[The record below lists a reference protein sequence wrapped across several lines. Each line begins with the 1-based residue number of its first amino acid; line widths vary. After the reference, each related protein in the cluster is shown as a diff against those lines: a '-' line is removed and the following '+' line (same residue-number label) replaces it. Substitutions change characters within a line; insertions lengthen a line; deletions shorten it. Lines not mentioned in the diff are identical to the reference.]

1 MSCFLCSPYHKVGTS
16 FDPVEN
22 NICIVEFMKINYR
35 KIRYKSDE
43 NEKKTQSNNKGLI
56 ITFFFG

>member
-35 KIRYKSDE
+35 KIRYKSDG
-43 NEKKTQSNNKGLI
+43 NEKKTQHNRI
-56 ITFFFG
+56 IKD